1 MRLPVSPQWRAW
13 WWSRAQPP
21 GRSEVG
27 SIDELQAGGA
37 FLEAAGRFGYDSW
50 GIEPSWFLVSKG
62 KQRGLQIEQGLIE
75 NHSFAPASFDMVI
88 LWDVIEHL
96 LDPLDALCRIR
107 SLLKSGGALL
117 LNFRDIDTWQA
128 RSPASMLLIC
138 VAAYIFTPCCAPPC
152 IQAR

>member
-1 MRLPVSPQWRAW
+1 M
-13 WWSRAQPP
+13 
-21 GRSEVG
+21 
-27 SIDELQAGGA
+27 
-37 FLEAAGRFGYDSW
+37 
-50 GIEPSWFLVSKG
+50 
-62 KQRGLQIEQGLIE
+62 QIEQGFIE

-96 LDPLDALCRIR
+96 LDPLDALCRLR
-107 SLLKSGGALL
+107 SLLKPGGALL

-138 VAAYIFTPCCAPPC
+138 VAACIFTPCCAPPC